1 MMALAAYTSR
11 QQAHDRVY
19 AACSRQRED
28 RDCWPRPW
36 PKCRRCLAL
45 HAASESFH
53 RPEALAWI
61 ERLKPR
67 RAILTNMH
75 VDLDYEMLRREL
87 PDGIK
92 PAYNGLKIELKDED

>member
-1 MMALAAYTSR
+1 
-11 QQAHDRVY
+11 
-19 AACSRQRED
+19 
-28 RDCWPRPW
+28 
-36 PKCRRCLAL
+36 
-45 HAASESFH
+45 
-53 RPEALAWI
+53 
-61 ERLKPR
+61 LKPR